1 MSEISEDPTRGH
13 FDDSRE
19 REVATIVYARC
30 LVKVSL

>member
-19 REVATIVYARC
+19 REVATIVYARR
-30 LVKVSL
+30 LVKMSL